1 MEFKDIKNIVD
12 LMKKNSISDFELEK
26 EGFKIKLHRTDGS
39 KTENVQLQSYIPPA
53 AAQTIPVPSAI
64 PASAA
69 DAPETSANESNNSSD
84 PEIKSPMIGTF
95 YRAPSPESD
104 DFVQVGDHVNADS
117 VVCIVEAMKVMNE
130 IKSEISGIVTEILVE
145 NASAVEYGQPL
156 FRVRPA

>member
-1 MEFKDIKNIVD
+1 MEFKDIKSIVD

-26 EGFKIKLHRTDGS
+26 EDFKIKLHRTDGNKTDNVQIQNYLPPGTLQPAPIPVS
-39 KTENVQLQSYIPPA
+39 EQPATETPKTESTV
-53 AAQTIPVPSAI
+53 TK
-64 PASAA
+64 
-69 DAPETSANESNNSSD
+69 D

-104 DFVQVGDHVNADS
+104 DYVQVGDHVNADS

-130 IKSEISGIVTEILVE
+130 IKAEISGVITEIVAE

-156 FRVRPA
+156 FKVRPA

>member
-1 MEFKDIKNIVD
+1 MEFKDIKSIVD

-26 EGFKIKLHRTDGS
+26 EDFKIKLHRTDGNKTDNVQIQNYLPPGTLPPAPIPVS
-39 KTENVQLQSYIPPA
+39 EQSATETPKTESTV
-53 AAQTIPVPSAI
+53 TK
-64 PASAA
+64 
-69 DAPETSANESNNSSD
+69 D

-104 DFVQVGDHVNADS
+104 DYVQVGDHVNADS

-130 IKSEISGIVTEILVE
+130 IKAEISGVITEIVAE

>member
-1 MEFKDIKNIVD
+1 MEFKDIKSIVD

-26 EGFKIKLHRTDGS
+26 EDFKIKLHRTDGNKTDNLQIQNYLPPGTLQPAPIPVS
-39 KTENVQLQSYIPPA
+39 EQPATETPKTED
-53 AAQTIPVPSAI
+53 PV
-64 PASAA
+64 
-69 DAPETSANESNNSSD
+69 TKD

-104 DFVQVGDHVNADS
+104 DYVQVGDHVNADS

-130 IKSEISGIVTEILVE
+130 IKAEISGVITEIVAE

>member
-1 MEFKDIKNIVD
+1 VEFKDIKSIVD

-26 EGFKIKLHRTDGS
+26 EDFKIKLHRTDGNKTDNVQIQNYLPPGTLQPAPIPVS
-39 KTENVQLQSYIPPA
+39 EQPATESPKTED
-53 AAQTIPVPSAI
+53 PV
-64 PASAA
+64 
-69 DAPETSANESNNSSD
+69 TKD

-104 DFVQVGDHVNADS
+104 DYVQVGDHVNADS

-130 IKSEISGIVTEILVE
+130 IKAEISGVITEIVAE

>member
-1 MEFKDIKNIVD
+1 M
-12 LMKKNSISDFELEK
+12 EK
-26 EGFKIKLHRTDGS
+26 EDFKIKLHRTDGNKTDNVQIQNYLPPGTLQPAPIPVS
-39 KTENVQLQSYIPPA
+39 EQPATETPKTESTV
-53 AAQTIPVPSAI
+53 TK
-64 PASAA
+64 
-69 DAPETSANESNNSSD
+69 D

-104 DFVQVGDHVNADS
+104 DYVQVGDHVNADS

-130 IKSEISGIVTEILVE
+130 IKAEISGVITEIVAE

>member
-1 MEFKDIKNIVD
+1 MEFKDIKSIVD

-26 EGFKIKLHRTDGS
+26 EDFKIKLHRTDGNKTDNVQIQNYLPPGTLQPAPIPVS
-39 KTENVQLQSYIPPA
+39 EQPATETPKTESTV
-53 AAQTIPVPSAI
+53 TK
-64 PASAA
+64 
-69 DAPETSANESNNSSD
+69 D

-104 DFVQVGDHVNADS
+104 DYVQVGDHVNADS

-130 IKSEISGIVTEILVE
+130 IKAEISGVITEIVAE

-156 FRVRPA
+156 CRVRPA